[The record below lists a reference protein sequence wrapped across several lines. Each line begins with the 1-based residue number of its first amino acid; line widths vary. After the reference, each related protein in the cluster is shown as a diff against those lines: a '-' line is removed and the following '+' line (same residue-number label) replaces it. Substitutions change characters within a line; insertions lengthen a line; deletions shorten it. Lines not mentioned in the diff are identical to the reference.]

1 MPGERRSRAKS
12 IAWLHVGFALTGVG
26 TTLFGCILPSL
37 NANWHLDDR
46 HAGILFAAQFTGSA
60 LGALLVRND
69 FFRSL
74 VNGYFLLI
82 AGAISVTFFTG
93 FVEVL
98 LFFAFGLGLGL
109 TMTATSMLIGSTF
122 LANRGAALSVLN
134 AFWGLGAALSPV
146 IASLWV
152 GRLSP
157 TYLFLILAAAL
168 MVTFLLIDK
177 DRAAFVGG
185 ARNAIQG
192 ARGFR
197 NLKLVSI
204 FAVIA
209 FLYVG
214 TEVSVSGW
222 MMTYVGRLP
231 ISSKAW
237 APIAASC
244 FWIALLCGRT
254 LVPAILRRLSEAQ
267 LLTSSL
273 TMAFIAVLLLLLS
286 HLPLAIIL
294 SAVLAGLMLAPIF
307 PLCLA
312 KVLTL
317 TQDSP
322 ESKWIFAV
330 AGLGGAFLPWVTG
343 ELSAHSGSLRVGLLV
358 PVFALGTMIILDRLG
373 SGEFRSKALIAEFLN
388 DSEVCQPRSKT
399 LSNLDTSSVAER
411 DVQSLDH

>member
-1 MPGERRSRAKS
+1 MGAQSLMPGERGNRAQPA
-12 IAWLHVGFALTGVG
+12 AWLHVGFALTGVG
-26 TTLFGCILPSL
+26 TTLFGCILPTL
-37 NANWHLDDR
+37 NVNWHLDDR
-46 HAGILFAAQFTGSA
+46 RAGVLFAAQFTGST

-74 VNGYFLLI
+74 MNGYFLLI
-82 AGAISVTFFTG
+82 VGAILVAFFTG

-122 LANRGAALSVLN
+122 MENRGAALSVLN
-134 AFWGLGAALSPV
+134 AFWGLGAALSPA

-152 GRLSP
+152 RRWPP
-157 TYLFLILAAAL
+157 TYLFLVLAAAL
-168 MVTFLLIDK
+168 MVTFLPIGK
-177 DRAAFVGG
+177 NRAAFVGG
-185 ARNAIQG
+185 GRNTAQG
-192 ARGFR
+192 ASGHRQ
-197 NLKLVSI
+197 LKLVSI

-231 ISSKAW
+231 ISGKAW

-244 FWIALLCGRT
+244 FWVALLCGRT
-254 LVPAILRRLSEAQ
+254 LVPAIVRWLSEAQ

-273 TMAFIAVLLLLLS
+273 TMAFISILLLLVS
-286 HLPLAIIL
+286 RAPLAIVL
-294 SAVLAGLMLAPIF
+294 SAILAGLMLAPIF

-312 KVLTL
+312 NVLTL
-317 TQDSP
+317 MYDSP
-322 ESKWIFAV
+322 GSKWIFAIS
-330 AGLGGAFLPWVTG
+330 GLGGAVLPWMTG

-358 PVFALGTMIILDRLG
+358 PVFALGTMTILDRLG
-373 SGEFRSKALIAEFLN
+373 
-388 DSEVCQPRSKT
+388 
-399 LSNLDTSSVAER
+399 R
-411 DVQSLDH
+411 DRRVSYLKRL

>member
-1 MPGERRSRAKS
+1 MPGERRSWAQPVT
-12 IAWLHVGFALTGVG
+12 WLHVGFALTGIG
-26 TTLFGCILPSL
+26 TTLLGCLLPTL
-37 NANWHLDDR
+37 NVNWHLDDR
-46 HAGILFAAQFTGSA
+46 RAGILFAAQFAGST

-74 VNGYFLLI
+74 VSGYFLLI
-82 AGAISVTFFTG
+82 AGAILVAFFTG
-93 FVEVL
+93 SVEVL
-98 LFFAFGLGLGL
+98 FFLAFGLGLGL

-122 LANRGAALSVLN
+122 LENRGAALSVLN

-152 GRLSP
+152 GRWPP
-157 TYLFLILAAAL
+157 TYLFLLLAAAL
-168 MVTFLLIDK
+168 MVTFLLIGK
-177 DRAAFVGG
+177 NRAAFVGG
-185 ARNAIQG
+185 GRNAVQSASG
-192 ARGFR
+192 HRQ
-197 NLKLVSI
+197 LKLVSI

-244 FWIALLCGRT
+244 FWVALLCGRM
-254 LVPAILRRLSEAQ
+254 LVPAIVRWLTEAQ

-273 TMAFIAVLLLLLS
+273 TIAFIGILLLLVS
-286 HLPLAIIL
+286 RAPLAIVF
-294 SAVLAGLMLAPIF
+294 SAILAGLMLAPIF

-312 KVLTL
+312 NVLAL
-317 TQDSP
+317 THDSP
-322 ESKWIFAV
+322 QSKWIFV
-330 AGLGGAFLPWVTG
+330 IAGLGGAALPWMTG

-358 PVFALGTMIILDRLG
+358 PVFALGTMIILDRIG
-373 SGEFRSKALIAEFLN
+373 SSWRVSYQE
-388 DSEVCQPRSKT
+388 T
-399 LSNLDTSSVAER
+399 L
-411 DVQSLDH
+411 

>member
-1 MPGERRSRAKS
+1 MPGERRSWAQPVT
-12 IAWLHVGFALTGVG
+12 WLHVGFALTGIG
-26 TTLFGCILPSL
+26 TTLLGCLLPTL
-37 NANWHLDDR
+37 NVNWHLDDR
-46 HAGILFAAQFTGSA
+46 RAGILFAAQFAGST

-74 VNGYFLLI
+74 VSGYFLLI
-82 AGAISVTFFTG
+82 AGAILVAFFTG
-93 FVEVL
+93 SVEVL
-98 LFFAFGLGLGL
+98 FFLAFGLGLGL

-122 LANRGAALSVLN
+122 LENRGAALSVLN

-152 GRLSP
+152 GRWPP
-157 TYLFLILAAAL
+157 TYLFLLLAAAL
-168 MVTFLLIDK
+168 MVTFLLIGK
-177 DRAAFVGG
+177 NRAAFVGG
-185 ARNAIQG
+185 GRNAVQSASG
-192 ARGFR
+192 HRQ
-197 NLKLVSI
+197 LKLVSI

-244 FWIALLCGRT
+244 FWVALLCGRM
-254 LVPAILRRLSEAQ
+254 LVPAIVRWLTEAQ

-273 TMAFIAVLLLLLS
+273 TIAFIGILLLLVS
-286 HLPLAIIL
+286 RAPLAIVF
-294 SAVLAGLMLAPIF
+294 SAILAGLMLAPIF

-312 KVLTL
+312 KVLAL
-317 TQDSP
+317 THDSP
-322 ESKWIFAV
+322 QSKWIFV
-330 AGLGGAFLPWVTG
+330 IAGLGGAALPWLTG

-373 SGEFRSKALIAEFLN
+373 SSWRVSYQE
-388 DSEVCQPRSKT
+388 T
-399 LSNLDTSSVAER
+399 L
-411 DVQSLDH
+411 